1 MCHLPS
7 LKMFPLSITRYGV
20 MVMAGSR
27 TKNPVKIAPRED

>member
-7 LKMFPLSITRYGV
+7 LKMFPLSVTRYRV
-20 MVMAGSR
+20 MVMTGR